1 MIILLGK
8 VIATSSNH
16 QIIKSI
22 MLIDL
27 VFAALM
33 VIAIIKGYR
42 KGLIIAVFSII
53 AFVIGL
59 AAALKLSAA
68 VAEYLKDSV
77 SISSKWLPF
86 IAFAIVFI
94 TVVILVRLGAK
105 LIEKGFQLVLLGW
118 LNRIG
123 GIVVYVVLYIIILSI
138 FLFYAE
144 KLHLV
149 QPSAIQSSQTYSFI
163 QPWGPKVIDGFGKII
178 PIFKDMFTELES
190 FFNGVSNKISH

>member
-1 MIILLGK
+1 
-8 VIATSSNH
+8 
-16 QIIKSI
+16 

-33 VIAIIKGYR
+33 VIAVIKGYR

-59 AAALKLSAA
+59 AAALKLSAT

-86 IAFAIVFI
+86 IAFAVVFI
-94 TVVILVRLGAK
+94 TVVILVRLGAR
-105 LIEKGFQLVLLGW
+105 LIEKAFQLVLLGW